1 MDLTQ
6 LPLRVVPHELWCM
19 VDCLYRHGMMT
30 PSLWRVPSS
39 PAALAAI
46 RECLDTGKTLE
57 GAKWER
63 RGGVRGSVSD
73 VANTLVEWL
82 ESLGS
87 PIIDKSFLM
96 GMETVQDLTCSFV
109 DTLLAM
115 VMG

>member
-1 MDLTQ
+1 
-6 LPLRVVPHELWCM
+6 
-19 VDCLYRHGMMT
+19 MT

-87 PIIDKSFLM
+87 PIIDESFLM